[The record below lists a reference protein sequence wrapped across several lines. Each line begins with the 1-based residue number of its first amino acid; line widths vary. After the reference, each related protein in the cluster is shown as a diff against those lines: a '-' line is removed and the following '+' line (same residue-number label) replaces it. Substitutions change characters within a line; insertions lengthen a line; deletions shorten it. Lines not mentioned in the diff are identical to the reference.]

1 MSKFRNSPAL
11 IDILRA
17 LSGGETLSA
26 NQIRVRSGRTFSS
39 AQQKKLLEPGYL
51 VIGKA
56 GRAKTFTL
64 TTDGMD
70 LAGDELDGARPPSEG
85 EPDRRLSGEERK
97 ALFALLSPSLQ
108 VSYAEVKTTLGITI
122 AEDIRQSLA
131 DKGLVVIVENPLRFE
146 LTEKGWSVA
155 EAELSRPAEADDPP
169 LLKLLHH
176 HFRLIL
182 AGLRTRGLGLADMY
196 AESYVDMSTKQAA
209 APRKVAAETVGARI
223 IDAYDELVYEPGG
236 WVSLTRL
243 RDHMSD
249 VDHEE
254 LDEVLSAL
262 FRDGRIKLIAEVNQ
276 KTLTHED
283 RAAALHIVGDEK
295 HLYAVG

>member
-26 NQIRVRSGRTFSS
+26 NEIRARSGRSFSS
-39 AQQKKLLEPGYL
+39 AQQKKLTEPGYL
-51 VIGKA
+51 VVGKA
-56 GRAKTFTL
+56 GRASTFTL
-64 TTDGMD
+64 TADGMD
-70 LAGDELDGARPPSEG
+70 MASDELDGAEQPSRHA
-85 EPDRRLSGEERK
+85 PDQRLGAEERK

-108 VSYAEVKTTLGITI
+108 VSYAEVKRTLGIAIGEGLRHT
-122 AEDIRQSLA
+122 LA
-131 DKGLVVIVENPLRFE
+131 DKGLVVVVEGPLRFE
-146 LTEKGWSVA
+146 LTEKGWAVA

-176 HFRLIL
+176 HFCLLL
-182 AGLRTRGLGLADMY
+182 AGLRTRGLGLTDMY

-243 RDHMSD
+243 REHMSD
-249 VDHEE
+249 VEREE

-276 KTLTHED
+276 KTLTHRD
-283 RAAALHIVGDEK
+283 REAALHIVGDEK